1 MFGAGIVLLIFG
13 IIGLLIGNGLRGQGG
28 DALAFIE
35 LPFLVGGLAMTVIGA
50 VMCLGG
56 LL

>member
-35 LPFLVGGLAMTVIGA
+35 LPFLVGGLAMAVIGA
-50 VMCLGG
+50 VMCMGG